1 MVQKHEKLAIPL
13 LWQGF
18 GFLPLTC
25 IKNSC
30 APPYSIEIRQHRFQ
44 PCLKNSLTKEKTT
57 KNMEV
62 NMMRTFTNIPYLHQL
77 PFLSQPQR
85 RLCSLGNFKV
95 SGLCF
100 VEQITININ
109 VCAQCGWAQT
119 CGNNN
124 QPPEFILLFHPQ
136 NPFPY
141 LGNELEKPQLSLLTI
156 STDQVIWNRL
166 DLDIVIS

>member
-1 MVQKHEKLAIPL
+1 MVLATNGPEAWKIGNSFTMT
-13 LWQGF
+13 GF
-18 GFLPLTC
+18 WLLPLTC

-44 PCLKNSLTKEKTT
+44 PCLKNSLTKEKMT

-62 NMMRTFTNIPYLHQL
+62 NMMRTFTNIPYLL
-77 PFLSQPQR
+77 SCPFFPSH
-85 RLCSLGNFKV
+85 GNFKE

-100 VEQITININ
+100 VEQITINNIS
-109 VCAQCGWAQT
+109 VAQCGWAKI

-124 QPPEFILLFHPQ
+124 QPPEFILLFHAQ

-141 LGNELEKPQLSLLTI
+141 LGNELESPNFSV
-156 STDQVIWNRL
+156 DN
-166 DLDIVIS
+166 